1 MTHTQQ
7 GPRAERLDARIA
19 KEHHIASPPGEHR
32 AEATDARRPR
42 WYHLR
47 PQPRRRTDLMRFNFT
62 WWMAVVWVVVILVVA
77 YPFPWW
83 W

>member
-1 MTHTQQ
+1 MSHTQE
-7 GPRAERLDARIA
+7 GPRGERLDARIA
-19 KEHHIASPPGEHR
+19 DPHHIAAPHR
-32 AEATDARRPR
+32 EDAVDATNDQRRR
-42 WYHLR
+42 WYGLR
-47 PQPRRRTDLMRFNFT
+47 PVPRRRTDLMGFNFT